1 MVDLLGFVMRHNHC
15 SPRIALANC
24 GPVLILLC
32 TCKLLINLN
41 LYELEITQSKSSAF
55 QPQSK
60 GALERWHQ
68 TLNENLLL

>member
-1 MVDLLGFVMRHNHC
+1 MVDLLGFVMRQNHC

-24 GPVLILLC
+24 GPVLVLLC
-32 TCKLLINLN
+32 ICKLLIKLN
-41 LYELEITQSKSSAF
+41 LHEIEITQSKSSACH
-55 QPQSK
+55 PQSQ